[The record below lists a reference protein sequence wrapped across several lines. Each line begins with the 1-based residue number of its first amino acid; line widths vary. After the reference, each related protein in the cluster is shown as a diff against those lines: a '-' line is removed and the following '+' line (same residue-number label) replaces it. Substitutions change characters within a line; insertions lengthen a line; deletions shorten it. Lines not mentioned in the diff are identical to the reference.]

1 MLISVAIL
9 LLGLASWLS
18 PATGAIPQKE
28 KSRKEA
34 LEKEFL
40 LFGTVFTEQ
49 GFALPGCEIR
59 VRGAGERK
67 VRWEA
72 RSDRRGEFAIRV
84 PVPADTEYEMTVLAK
99 GYQEQTRR
107 VDARTGSREDLVF
120 RLQPATEGKKK

>member
-1 MLISVAIL
+1 MLIPVAIL

-18 PATGAIPQKE
+18 PSTGAIPQKE
-28 KSRKEA
+28 KSSKEA

-40 LFGTVFTEQ
+40 LFGTVFTGQ
-49 GFALPGCEIR
+49 GFALPGCELR
-59 VRGAGERK
+59 VRRAGERK

-84 PVPADTEYEMTVLAK
+84 PVGNEYDMSVLAK

-107 VDARTGSREDLVF
+107 VDARTGAHKDLVF
-120 RLQPATEGKKK
+120 RLQPATGGKKK